1 MVDDDI
7 SVNIEWKQDKNGEN
21 NSRISRRLDEKK
33 AALFN
38 KKAPNK
44 LDVGVRNL
52 EKAPVGLKKIRSKI
66 REVFDEDEDDEY
78 ETDKPKAFD
87 FDNEANYT
95 DSSLLH
101 GLNEEEK
108 QKLQVDETIHNQN
121 MQQNAGKMMA
131 IMEANR
137 LASQNGLKNIEKKI
151 VNQTMLNVNTDI
163 NTFNDTLTRQLNKEE
178 KIKTP
183 KTSSYKSTTDL
194 VKGLGKAKKIEKLD
208 DIDKK
213 RVDKLEVE
221 DLIELGREKNNE
233 KVAKT
238 ILKKTGR
245 KEEGKNKIDDKK
257 EKINAQNKI
266 KEALKQKTISEK
278 ESRSRY

>member
-101 GLNEEEK
+101 GLKEEEK

>member
-95 DSSLLH
+95 YSSLLH
-101 GLNEEEK
+101 GLKEEEK

-238 ILKKTGR
+238 ILKK
-245 KEEGKNKIDDKK
+245 
-257 EKINAQNKI
+257 
-266 KEALKQKTISEK
+266 KQQIIGEV
-278 ESRSRY
+278 

>member
-101 GLNEEEK
+101 GLKEEEK

-213 RVDKLEVE
+213 RVDKLQVE